1 MSKIRH
7 LIRSITER
15 SDDYDE
21 NYIKIKF
28 NSGDHLPLNKAIE
41 IHNVIIVVMVELKFL
56 KEFMLIRQVSEKS
69 VIFVTIGFFL
79 NKGFKSQPNVIFNHD
94 LLIMSMNISGIAFFN
109 IKGFDC
115 GCIISWINKSE
126 NINVMKNNDLTKKV
140 EHYKT
145 WKFFITYKNG

>member
-28 NSGDHLPLNKAIE
+28 NSDDHLPLNKVIE

>member
-28 NSGDHLPLNKAIE
+28 NSDDHLPLNKAIE

-69 VIFVTIGFFL
+69 VIFVTIGFF
-79 NKGFKSQPNVIFNHD
+79 FK
-94 LLIMSMNISGIAFFN
+94 
-109 IKGFDC
+109 
-115 GCIISWINKSE
+115 
-126 NINVMKNNDLTKKV
+126 
-140 EHYKT
+140 
-145 WKFFITYKNG
+145 